1 MADRSKIYPSL
12 EELINLGFEQKGS
25 GDDPRDFWHEIDLSN
40 KEASENEISLQLD
53 AYFDFSLYMPELTE
67 PIPLN
72 FKSIQEIETF
82 ISIFKRPWN
91 GAFSGMLD
99 ICSSQTEC

>member
-1 MADRSKIYPSL
+1 MTDRSKIYPTS
-12 EELINLGFEQKGS
+12 EELVKLGFVKKGN

-40 KEASENEISLQLD
+40 KEASDNELTLDLD
-53 AYFDFSLYMPELTE
+53 AYFDFSLNMPELLE

-72 FKSIQEIETF
+72 FKSVEEIETF
-82 ISIFKRPWN
+82 ISVFKRPWN

-99 ICSSQTEC
+99 IFNSKTN